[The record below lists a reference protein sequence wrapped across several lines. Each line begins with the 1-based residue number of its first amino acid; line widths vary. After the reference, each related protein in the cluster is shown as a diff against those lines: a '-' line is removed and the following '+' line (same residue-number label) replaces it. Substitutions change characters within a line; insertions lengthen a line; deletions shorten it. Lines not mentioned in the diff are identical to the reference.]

1 MLEARIESPRG
12 SLYYAAEATPYDLE
26 MLRLYVRDLTPPT
39 RRLGDLRMIVAV
51 DDADPAAPVVQ
62 HWIHQLAA
70 SGVRV
75 SRAHGTLANR
85 R

>member
-26 MLRLYVRDLTPPT
+26 MLRLYVRDLTPST
-39 RRLGDLRMIVAV
+39 RRLGDLHLLVAV
-51 DDADPAAPVVQ
+51 DDADPAAPIVR
-62 HWIHQLAA
+62 HWMHQLAA

-75 SRAHGTLANR
+75 ARARGTLANR